1 MIAHDPSLGLVIG
14 TRDIVAEVVA
24 EDVTITVGEVAD
36 LFVVIEIDVR
46 DLVIAEVFQEAT
58 PTEDWRTGS
67 GKKHNLM
74 ASSE

>member
-1 MIAHDPSLGLVIG
+1 MIAHDPRLGLVIG
-14 TRDIVAEVVA
+14 TGDIVAEVVA
-24 EDVTITVGEVAD
+24 EDVTITVSEVAD
-36 LFVVIEIDVR
+36 LFVVIEIEVP

>member
-1 MIAHDPSLGLVIG
+1 MIAHDPRLGLVIRTG
-14 TRDIVAEVVA
+14 VIVAEVVA
-24 EDVTITVGEVAD
+24 EDVTITVSEVAD
-36 LFVVIEIDVR
+36 LFVVIEVP

-67 GKKHNLM
+67 EKKHNLM